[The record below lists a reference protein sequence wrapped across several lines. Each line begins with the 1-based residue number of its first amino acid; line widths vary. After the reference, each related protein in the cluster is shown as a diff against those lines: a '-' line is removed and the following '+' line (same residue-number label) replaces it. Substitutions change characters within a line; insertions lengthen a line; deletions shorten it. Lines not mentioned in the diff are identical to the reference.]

1 VSLETQAAGGSRLGG
16 WRAAERRVLVG
27 FAFALA
33 ALSVIGILS
42 YGSVVRLRED
52 ARRVGH
58 TEEVISSLRLLL
70 STLTDAESAQR
81 GYTLTGEA
89 SYLEPYERAHRDVDG
104 LLQGLRR
111 LTADNP
117 QQQRRLDLLEPI
129 VAQRLT
135 LSGEIVSLRRDLGFD
150 AARAATVSGVGKEL
164 HDRIRRRIGGME
176 EAERALL
183 SVRSLRAD
191 RSSAITRII
200 IVVGSV
206 LTFGFVALTLL
217 SFRKDL
223 SGRGIAETALR
234 EAHDQL
240 ETRVEGRTA
249 ELRQANEA
257 LRESRAQFETAFE
270 SLSEGL
276 VVSAL
281 DGRLLHW
288 NQAAVAMHGF
298 SSPDEGLRRLP
309 EFADIF
315 ELSTLDG
322 AVLPLDQWPLSRVL
336 GGEQLDGWEVRI
348 RRTHDDWHRI
358 FRYGGRLV
366 RDEQGRAFL
375 AVVSMSDITERKRVE
390 EELSHNE
397 RRFRALVEHGADSVS
412 LIDANNTILYLSP
425 AVANVEGYAPEEL
438 VGRNGLENTHPDD
451 LPLVQDV
458 VAQLVAHPGKPIPVQ
473 WRRRHKNGQWVVL
486 EGFATNLLD
495 DPAVKA
501 IVTNYRDVTERKRA
515 EQEIQQLNADLEQ
528 RVAKRTAE
536 LEVANKEME
545 AFSYSVSHDLRA
557 PLRTV
562 DGFSQALLEDFG
574 PQLPEEGQRL
584 VRTIRE
590 GAQRMGALIDDLL
603 GFSRLGRQSPSKP
616 VVVDMDR
623 LVREAVEELSSERQ
637 GRQVEVRVAHMP
649 RTKGDGALLKQVWLN
664 LLSNALK
671 YTRKR
676 HAAVVEIGS
685 AMENG
690 ETVYFVRD
698 NGTGFD
704 MRYAH
709 KLFGVFQRLHRAED
723 FEGTGVG
730 LAIVQRI
737 VHRHGGRVWGE
748 AAVDRGATFRF
759 TLQKGTRA

>member
-1 VSLETQAAGGSRLGG
+1 MSGMDVSRETPAPDGSKPGG
-16 WRAAERRVLVG
+16 WLAVERRVRAG
-27 FAFALA
+27 FAFALV
-33 ALSVIGILS
+33 ALGVISFLS
-42 YGSVVRLRED
+42 YRSVVRLRED

-70 STLTDAESAQR
+70 STLTDAETAQR
-81 GYTLTGEA
+81 GYTLTGEE
-89 SYLEPYERAHRDVDG
+89 SYLEPYDKALRDVDG
-104 LLQGLRR
+104 LLQGLRT
-111 LTADNP
+111 LTSDNAER
-117 QQQRRLDLLEPI
+117 QGQLDLLAQL
-129 VAQRLT
+129 VAERLRV
-135 LSGEIVSLRRDLGFD
+135 SREIVSLRRDRGFE
-150 AARAATVSGVGKEL
+150 AARAATATGVGKTL
-164 HDRIRRRIGGME
+164 QDRIRRGVAEME

-183 SVRSLRAD
+183 GERSRRAD
-191 RSSAITRII
+191 RSSAITRTI
-200 IVVGSV
+200 IVVGGV
-206 LTFGFVALTLL
+206 LTLAFVATTLF

-223 SGRGIAETALR
+223 SGRATAETALR

-257 LRESRAQFETAFE
+257 LREGRAQFETAFE

-276 VVSAL
+276 VLSAL
-281 DGRLLHW
+281 DGQLLHW

-315 ELSTLDG
+315 ELSTLEG
-322 AVLPLDQWPLSRVL
+322 VVLPLGQWPLSRVL
-336 GGEQLDGWEVRI
+336 SGEQLSGWEIRI
-348 RRTHDDWHRI
+348 RRIHQDWHRI
-358 FRYGGRLV
+358 FSYGGRLV
-366 RDEQGRAFL
+366 RNEQGRAFL
-375 AVVSMSDITERKRVE
+375 AVVSISDITERKRVE
-390 EELSHNE
+390 EELRHTE
-397 RRFRALVEHGADSVS
+397 RRFRALVEHGADSIS

-425 AVANVEGYAPEEL
+425 AVANVEGYTPEEL

-458 VAQLVAHPGKPIPVQ
+458 VAQLVANPGKPIPVQ
-473 WRRRHKNGQWVVL
+473 WRRRHKNGQWIVL

-515 EQEIQQLNADLEQ
+515 EQEIRQLNADLEQ
-528 RVAKRTAE
+528 RVVERTAQ
-536 LEVANKEME
+536 LEAANKELE
-545 AFSYSVSHDLRA
+545 AFSYSVSHDLRS

-584 VRTIRE
+584 IRTIRE

-603 GFSRLGRQSPSKP
+603 AFSRLGRQSLSRA
-616 VVVDMDR
+616 VAVDMNA
-623 LVREAVEELSSERQ
+623 LVREAIGELSSEQ
-637 GRQVEVRVAHMP
+637 EGRQVEVRVAHLP
-649 RTKGDGALLKQVWLN
+649 RSKGERALLKQVWLN

-676 HAAVVEIGS
+676 AAALVEIGS
-685 AMENG
+685 AVENR

-730 LAIVQRI
+730 LATVQRI
-737 VHRHGGRVWGE
+737 VHRHGGRVWAE

-759 TLQKGTRA
+759 TL